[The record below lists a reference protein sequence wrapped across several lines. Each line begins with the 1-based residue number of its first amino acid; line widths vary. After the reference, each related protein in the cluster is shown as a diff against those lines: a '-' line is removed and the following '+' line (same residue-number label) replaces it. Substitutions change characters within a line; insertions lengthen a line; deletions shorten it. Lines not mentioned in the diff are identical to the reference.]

1 MAPVVWHPYP
11 QFHFV
16 SPADDGACR
25 VQSQEQ
31 NISFPYSGDLISE
44 LDSSPRFL
52 RKSFNVAEEHGMQ
65 ANCPQNDVKEE
76 AVWLNYMM

>member
-1 MAPVVWHPYP
+1 MTPLIPYP

-16 SPADDGACR
+16 FPADNGPCG

-31 NISFPYSGDLISE
+31 NISLQYSRDLISE

-52 RKSFNVAEEHGMQ
+52 RKSFNVAEEHGVQ

-76 AVWLNYMM
+76 AV